1 MGLIGIFHRLEQDE
15 YAYRSHH
22 LADKAAKEG
31 KLSDVLSVKIP
42 SRFLR
47 ISEYDNTN
55 VRNRIASKT

>member
-1 MGLIGIFHRLEQDE
+1 MEQDE